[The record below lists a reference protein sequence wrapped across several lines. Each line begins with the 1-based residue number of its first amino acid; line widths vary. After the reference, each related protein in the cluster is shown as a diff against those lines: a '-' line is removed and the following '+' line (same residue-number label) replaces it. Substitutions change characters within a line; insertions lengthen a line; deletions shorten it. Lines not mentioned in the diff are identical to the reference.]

1 MIGIALSPEER
12 KKKEM
17 MLAKTMQAAQTRS
30 GSPLAP
36 PPPASQSFLKMAKDS
51 AKKQLAKEAATRAVG
66 AAMGD
71 PTGGT
76 ATAMVAEEATPILTN
91 MLMKFFNKGGYV
103 NGPLSKKFKY

>member
-17 MLAKTMQAAQTRS
+17 MLAQTMQAAQTR
-30 GSPLAP
+30 GVPPIEPKAAQQGPL
-36 PPPASQSFLKMAKDS
+36 S
-51 AKKQLAKEAATRAVG
+51 AIKKKVKGELAKEAAAQAVG

-76 ATAMVAEEATPILTN
+76 ATAMISKEATPILAN

-103 NGPLSKKFKY
+103 NGPLSKKYKY

>member
-17 MLAKTMQAAQTRS
+17 MLAKTMQAAQTR
-30 GSPLAP
+30 GVPPIAP
-36 PPPASQSFLKMAKDS
+36 MASQQGPLGAIKEKAKG
-51 AKKQLAKEAATRAVG
+51 KLAEKAAAQAVG

-76 ATAMVAEEATPILTN
+76 ATAMIAEEATPILAN

-103 NGPLSKKFKY
+103 NGPLSKKYKY

>member
-17 MLAKTMQAAQTRS
+17 MLAKTMQAAQTR
-30 GSPLAP
+30 GVPPIAPMAAQQGPLSAI
-36 PPPASQSFLKMAKDS
+36 KEKAKG
-51 AKKQLAKEAATRAVG
+51 KLAEKAAAQAVG

-76 ATAMVAEEATPILTN
+76 ATAMVAKEATPILAN

-103 NGPLSKKFKY
+103 NGPLSKKYKY